1 MGCTQPR
8 RVAAMSVAKR
18 VSEEM
23 ETDLGDKVGYAIRFE
38 DKTSRNTI
46 IKVSYFVC
54 LCNVTNTLMLHI
66 RAFNVY
72 HGH

>member
-23 ETDLGDKVGYAIRFE
+23 ETELGDKVGYAIRFE

-46 IKVSYFVC
+46 IKVTYFVC
-54 LCNVTNTLMLHI
+54 L
-66 RAFNVY
+66 
-72 HGH
+72 